1 MWPAGSGWEVVRVQV
16 PDAQVVIF
24 ARARR
29 FAPGFHQH
37 ILRGRV
43 VGQIVRRGDRV
54 LVYEV
59 AETVP
64 DGAVRVT
71 RSTRLEFR

>member
-1 MWPAGSGWEVVRVQV
+1 MVRVQV

-71 RSTRLEFR
+71 RSPRLEFR